1 MPGSLTPILSN
12 FESSKL
18 LISNPSFHNFVIL
31 FILFVTAL
39 VFTRRKPT
47 AFLDITQANEL
58 KGFAIM
64 MVVTGHLWVHVSE
77 EPASLVL
84 GDVAVSLFLIL
95 SGFGL
100 TLSVEKTP
108 VTFKR
113 FFGQRLSRVMAPYWV
128 ATGVILMLDYLILD
142 KTYSLQ
148 SISSTLAGINVDR
161 SVRDLDYARWFIS
174 LLLLEYIVFF
184 IANRFLPRFEAILSL
199 CVFSVLLMLLK
210 HYHLLLLGSF
220 HNMMAFPL
228 GCLLAYYVK
237 AVTRFVFAK
246 ANHIKLILFVV
257 FSLTLTW
264 YALQN
269 IEVTNGI
276 LNKITRRGLPILTGF
291 LSCSLA
297 ILIIGEIGRWGFGSG
312 FLAISGT
319 IALEVYLIHG
329 PLLIKYN
336 PVFGWFLP
344 DYIAIA
350 YSVFLILLLALA
362 LGFNLFLKFLFVP
375 HKFFTNNAE
384 PKNS

>member
-1 MPGSLTPILSN
+1 LSN

-31 FILFVTAL
+31 FILFVTTL

-47 AFLDITQANEL
+47 AFLDITQTNEL

-64 MVVTGHLWVHVSE
+64 MVVTGHLWVHVSK
-77 EPASLVL
+77 EPASLIL

-113 FFGQRLSRVMAPYWV
+113 FVGQRLSRVMAPYWV
-128 ATGVILMLDYLILD
+128 ATGVILILDYLVLD
-142 KTYSLQ
+142 KTYSLPD
-148 SISSTLAGINVDR
+148 ISSTLAGINGDR

-174 LLLLEYIVFF
+174 LLLLEYIAFF
-184 IANRFLPRFEAILSL
+184 VANRFLPRFEAILSL
-199 CVFSVLLMLLK
+199 CVFSVLLMVLK

-228 GCLLAYYVK
+228 GCLLAYYIK

-246 ANHIKLILFVV
+246 ANHKKLVV
-257 FSLTLTW
+257 FVIFSLFLTW

-269 IEVTNGI
+269 IEVTTGV
-276 LNKITRRGLPILTGF
+276 LNKITHRGLPILWSTLF
-291 LSCSLA
+291 CFLA
-297 ILIIGEIGRWGFGSG
+297 ILIIGGLGRLGFVSG
-312 FLAISGT
+312 FLAFSGA

-336 PVFGWFLP
+336 PVFGWFPP

-350 YSVFLILLLALA
+350 YSIFLILLLALA
-362 LGFNLFLKFLFVP
+362 SGFNLVIKFLFVR
-375 HKFFTNNAE
+375 HRLFTNNAE